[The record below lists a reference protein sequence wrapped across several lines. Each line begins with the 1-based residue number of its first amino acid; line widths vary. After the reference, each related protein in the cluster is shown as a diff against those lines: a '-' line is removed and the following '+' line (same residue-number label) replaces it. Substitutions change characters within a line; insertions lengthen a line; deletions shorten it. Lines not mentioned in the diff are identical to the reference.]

1 MKKLVISML
10 LTGLVICSPTIVGFA
25 AAAETAPKVG
35 SEAPALE
42 LSNLDGKAVS
52 LQSYKENKKVILT
65 FFASWSKSCQ
75 EELKALQALYTEK
88 KNKLEILAVSFDKKT
103 KDLKAYLSKADL
115 SYPVLH
121 DKKLSSIDA
130 FQILIIPTTFCINR
144 EGVIEK
150 IFVDYDDN
158 VNKALEDWLN
168 HS

>member
-1 MKKLVISML
+1 ML

-25 AAAETAPKVG
+25 AATETAPKVG
-35 SEAPALE
+35 LEAPALE

-75 EELKALQALYTEK
+75 EELKTLRAVYA
-88 KNKLEILAVSFDKKT
+88 KNNDRLEILAVSFDKKA
-103 KDLKAYLSKADL
+103 KDLKAYLSKTAL
-115 SYPVLH
+115 PFPVLY
-121 DKKLSSIDA
+121 DKKLSTIDA